1 MPQQPTEP
9 PRPGPPPLAPRPYT
23 ITAGR
28 TVTGVELPLE
38 ALVVTERRGP
48 LGTGQPEHELILAL
62 CAEAASIAEVSAHL
76 RVPVGVARILVADL
90 SAVGFV
96 SVMEPVGDRPTTA
109 LLERVL
115 SGLHSL

>member
-9 PRPGPPPLAPRPYT
+9 PSPGPPPLAPRPYT

-28 TVTGVELPLE
+28 TVTGLELPLE

-48 LGTGQPEHELILAL
+48 VGAQPEHELILSL
-62 CAEAASIAEVSAHL
+62 CTEAASIAEVSAHL

-96 SVMEPVGDRPTTA
+96 SVMEPVGDQPTTA